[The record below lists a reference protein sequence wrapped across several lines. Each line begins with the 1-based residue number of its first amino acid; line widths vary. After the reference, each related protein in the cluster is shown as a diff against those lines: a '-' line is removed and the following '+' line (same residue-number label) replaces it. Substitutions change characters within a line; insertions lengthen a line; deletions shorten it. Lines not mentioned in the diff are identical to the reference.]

1 MYSLT
6 NPALKSQMKR
16 AGIFWNRF
24 QISSD
29 RQIFRISSILRRK
42 GLIYD
47 LFVDK
52 NHLTNIIRHE
62 GDYPVAVFDIELFAT
77 IFHGE
82 PAVAEIVDQNRG
94 DDNSEMELDTAAI
107 EVVEEAH
114 EEAAPSSEPVSVPKR
129 RIIDAAD

>member
-1 MYSLT
+1 M
-6 NPALKSQMKR
+6 
-16 AGIFWNRF
+16 
-24 QISSD
+24 
-29 RQIFRISSILRRK
+29 
-42 GLIYD
+42 
-47 LFVDK
+47 
-52 NHLTNIIRHE
+52 
-62 GDYPVAVFDIELFAT
+62 AVFDIELFAT